1 MRVIQ
6 AFTKAPVLVIFAL
19 GMVDMP
25 INHKCMVCHGDFD
38 GRGCSMLNHIDIY
51 DLSLSFWFVFY
62 CFV

>member
-1 MRVIQ
+1 M
-6 AFTKAPVLVIFAL
+6 LVIFAL

-38 GRGCSMLNHIDIY
+38 GRGCSMLNHFDIY